1 MMKMMNR
8 MSGMK
13 IPKSDKKI
21 LKSDKKILKM
31 RSFRCYGT

>member
-21 LKSDKKILKM
+21 LKM